1 MADPA
6 PVHLSVPFRRG
17 PNGHLAE
24 DGQDS
29 PEEIDAC
36 LFAIAN
42 TRPGDRDDLPEFGTP
57 GQAYHRGGADL
68 GQIERALALWEP
80 RASVEAMRDTGRL
93 EQLSELA
100 AGLDRVRVEGRT

>member
-17 PNGHLAE
+17 PDGHLAE
-24 DGQDS
+24 DAQDS
-29 PEEIDAC
+29 PEEIGAC

-57 GQAYHRGGADL
+57 GQAFQRNGADL

-80 RASVEAMRDTGRL
+80 RASVEALRNSGYLR
-93 EQLSELA
+93 ELA
-100 AGLDRVRVEGRT
+100 EGVDRVTVEERIA